1 LAAPS
6 KKISQDWLLEYR
18 ITPPLPIPKHCH
30 GSPEY
35 QDHIA
40 KVVPQMLERAK
51 AEEIQRQKQQGLG
64 NPIISME
71 MQGHRLVAV
80 KNRLLHSKG
89 WKTFHDFLF
98 DCMKMSLGSEW
109 GTAEIK
115 KPRVTVQPDL
125 SGLR

>member
-1 LAAPS
+1 MSSQHPQGRNERCRCGS
-6 KKISQDWLLEYR
+6 GKKF
-18 ITPPLPIPKHCH
+18 KHCH

-51 AEEIQRQKQQGLG
+51 AEEIQRQKQRGLG

-115 KPRVTVQPDL
+115 KPRVTVR
-125 SGLR
+125 SN